1 MSIMSVGQSR
11 QPTFQQGSQ
20 LRKFLRKFFRNRL
33 VAVSFIV
40 VLLFVLV
47 AIFAP
52 WIRPED
58 PYRSNLRQRLVPP
71 SAAYIF
77 GTDQQGRDML
87 SRVIEGSR
95 IALAVGFVAVGV
107 GLVFGGLLG
116 LVAGYFGGV
125 IDAVIMRVMD
135 IILAFPWLLLVIAIV
150 SILGPNLA
158 NAMLAISITVI
169 PQYARLLR
177 SVVLS
182 VRERDFVVA
191 AFALGATH
199 WRLIFIHIV
208 PHCVAQMVVL
218 STITLGKAI
227 LAEAGL
233 SFLGLGVQPPQPSW
247 GSMIAVGQDYL
258 LSHPYLS
265 IVPGAAVMIIVI
277 ALNKVGDGLRDALD
291 PKI

>member
-1 MSIMSVGQSR
+1 MSVTPSVKLRRITPR
-11 QPTFQQGSQ
+11 QESQ
-20 LRKFLRKFFRNRL
+20 VGKFLRRFFHNRL
-33 VAVSFIV
+33 VAISFVIV
-40 VLLFVLV
+40 VLFVLV

-71 SAAYIF
+71 STAHIF

-95 IALAVGFVAVGV
+95 VALAVGFVAVAV
-107 GLVFGGLLG
+107 GLVFGGVLG
-116 LVAGYFGGV
+116 LIAGYFGGGL
-125 IDAVIMRVMD
+125 DAVIMRMMD

-150 SILGPNLA
+150 SILGPSLA
-158 NAMLAISITVI
+158 NAMLAISITII
-169 PQYARLLR
+169 PQYARLVR

-182 VRERDFVVA
+182 IRQRDFVVA
-191 AFALGATH
+191 AVALGATH
-199 WRLIFIHIV
+199 WRLLRIHIV
-208 PHCVAQMVVL
+208 PHCIAQIVVL

-265 IVPGAAVMIIVI
+265 IVPGVAVMIIVI

-291 PKI
+291 PKV